1 MLKLYHG
8 DCLEI
13 MQDIPAKSIDVILCD
28 LPYGATN
35 AAWDEVIPLEKLWE
49 QYNRIKKDTAP
60 VVLFGTE
67 PFTSKL
73 ISSNY
78 KEFRYN
84 WYWLKNYAT
93 GFTYAKYQPMRKI
106 ETISVFYK
114 KGGQYYP
121 QGLVKLEEAK
131 YKPAY
136 SQSTL
141 YRPTLKNEHYTH
153 YTNYPR
159 NVLEFD
165 SEVRSN
171 KGRLHPTQKPVKL
184 LEYLIKTY
192 TSLNDGDP
200 VVLDNCMGSG
210 SAGVAAVN
218 TGRRF
223 IGIEKDN
230 TYFEVAK
237 QRINDAAFSMQ

>member
-13 MQDIPAKSIDVILCD
+13 MQDIPAKSIDLILCD
-28 LPYGATN
+28 LPYDTTN

-141 YRPTLKNEHYTH
+141 YRPT
-153 YTNYPR
+153 
-159 NVLEFD
+159 
-165 SEVRSN
+165 
-171 KGRLHPTQKPVKL
+171 
-184 LEYLIKTY
+184 
-192 TSLNDGDP
+192 
-200 VVLDNCMGSG
+200 
-210 SAGVAAVN
+210 
-218 TGRRF
+218 
-223 IGIEKDN
+223 
-230 TYFEVAK
+230 
-237 QRINDAAFSMQ
+237 